1 MREREKKRRNFLFAK
16 FDILKA
22 KFAEFSFDMKKKKGM
37 QKKVISSI

>member
-1 MREREKKRRNFLFAK
+1 MRDRKENKRNFLFAK